1 MNQLIFISSRL
12 WKSKTH
18 QIKFPNKFGR
28 KGAKHSRTICVNVR
42 VQTVRVSSGTHPS
55 ESVRGER
62 EVNKEPRFREWD
74 PLGGAEAS
82 MGQADWNRVSC
93 WIKRRCQ

>member
-42 VQTVRVSSGTHPS
+42 VQTVRAIGVIWDSS
-55 ESVRGER
+55 
-62 EVNKEPRFREWD
+62 FRV
-74 PLGGAEAS
+74 G
-82 MGQADWNRVSC
+82 
-93 WIKRRCQ
+93 KRRERSKQGAKIQRVGSFRGSGSQHGPG